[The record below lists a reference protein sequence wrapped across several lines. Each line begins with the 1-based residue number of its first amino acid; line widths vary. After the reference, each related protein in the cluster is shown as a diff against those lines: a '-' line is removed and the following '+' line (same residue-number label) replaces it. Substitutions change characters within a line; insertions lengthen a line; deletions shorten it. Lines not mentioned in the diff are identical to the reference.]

1 MEIKK
6 IKGVIKEYDW
16 GSLDFLPSLF
26 KYKSNGKPQAEAWFG
41 THPSGEAVL
50 EDGTL
55 LSELIKSNPEKYL
68 GKICIDRLGDKLP
81 LLLKVL
87 AIRTPLSIQCH
98 PTREQAKAGF
108 AKEAPLREKGVLPKD
123 LNYQDDNQKAEVL
136 YALTPVTAMCGFRS
150 FEAIN
155 YNLKKLIP
163 SSFESYFESS
173 KDIADLFYRLYT
185 LDIDSL
191 KGVIDEFLANV
202 EKSEEE
208 STINGSYL
216 TARGIVENV
225 YPLYGVDPGVLMPYL
240 LNVIHLRPGEA
251 VYLKPTV
258 LHAYVK
264 GNGVELMSLSDNV
277 LRGGLT
283 HKKVDV
289 PELISVMTKSASSP
303 NICKKST
310 DRFLRERIETPT
322 DDFNLLVLKSGS
334 YDINEAVPSL
344 ILCTDGVARVG
355 TSNDHIELKEGECCF
370 VPSCDEEYHVRVNGK
385 VFQAVVPETL
395 E

>member
-150 FEAIN
+150 FEAIS

-163 SSFESYFESS
+163 SAFESYFESS

-225 YPLYGVDPGVLMPYL
+225 
-240 LNVIHLRPGEA
+240 
-251 VYLKPTV
+251 
-258 LHAYVK
+258 
-264 GNGVELMSLSDNV
+264 
-277 LRGGLT
+277 
-283 HKKVDV
+283 
-289 PELISVMTKSASSP
+289 
-303 NICKKST
+303 
-310 DRFLRERIETPT
+310 
-322 DDFNLLVLKSGS
+322 
-334 YDINEAVPSL
+334 
-344 ILCTDGVARVG
+344 
-355 TSNDHIELKEGECCF
+355 
-370 VPSCDEEYHVRVNGK
+370 
-385 VFQAVVPETL
+385 
-395 E
+395 